1 MNLVTLNIISATT
14 YSCIVKSIV
23 KNNVEMTNSKYIV
36 AKTYTKTVLTHS
48 ISFSFCINVLTST
61 NNN

>member
-14 YSCIVKSIV
+14 YSDIVKSIV

-36 AKTYTKTVLTHS
+36 AKTYCTLKLY
-48 ISFSFCINVLTST
+48 
-61 NNN
+61 